1 MPRGKRTIRAAEIG
15 SFIYCQRAWWYQRK
29 KIKPLNP
36 DELADGSEFHG
47 EHWLQ
52 TSSANSLRAAA
63 WFILTAG
70 LVILAVYFGL
80 QAGGG

>member
-29 KIKPLNP
+29 KIKPLNQ
-36 DELADGSEFHG
+36 DELADGSEFHN

-52 TSSANSLRAAA
+52 ASSSTHLRSAA
-63 WFILTAG
+63 WIILIAA
-70 LVILAVYFGL
+70 LVILAIYFGL
-80 QAGGG
+80 RAGG